1 MIQWLIRIFK
11 YLKVVFR
18 CIVYFIDLVDGDI
31 VSFEFDIF
39 IIDEIIQ
46 VQNRNIMISLFF
58 LKKIIFC

>member
-11 YLKVVFR
+11 YLKVFFR

-46 VQNRNIMISLFF
+46 VQNRNIMISIFF

>member
-46 VQNRNIMISLFF
+46 VQNRSIMISLFS

>member
-11 YLKVVFR
+11 YLKVFFR
-18 CIVYFIDLVDGDI
+18 YIVYFIDLVDGDI

-46 VQNRNIMISLFF
+46 VQNRNIMISLFS

>member
-46 VQNRNIMISLFF
+46 VQNRNIMISLFS